1 MINAKQIAD
10 FVTLFRG
17 MLGFG
22 LVWLGL
28 TKGDEGLQT
37 TVFIMLVA
45 WTGDV
50 IDGRIARRSRKKYQ
64 SWIGIHDLEIDM
76 AVSCGL
82 LVYLVTAGFLN
93 IWLASIYIL
102 LWTFIFWRWKNIRVL
117 GMLSQAPIYAYFI
130 LISLVE
136 LPNAGV
142 WILAW
147 IVIAVII
154 TWPQFPKVIVPGFI
168 DGMREFLINYR
179 NLDNDK

>member
-1 MINAKQIAD
+1 
-10 FVTLFRG
+10 
-17 MLGFG
+17 
-22 LVWLGL
+22 
-28 TKGDEGLQT
+28 
-37 TVFIMLVA
+37 
-45 WTGDV
+45 
-50 IDGRIARRSRKKYQ
+50 
-64 SWIGIHDLEIDM
+64 M